1 MALDKSGKTL
11 PKGIT
16 LRSDGR
22 YMARFQYDGERY
34 TIYGI
39 NAKEL
44 LEKMDN
50 MKYELKHGIFCEPKE
65 ITVSS
70 WFETWLD
77 QYKNNTSKA
86 STIQTYRQSYTKYI
100 NPILGKRKVTDI
112 QPQTLQKIINDLYKK
127 GFSKSRV
134 NFVFVILSGMF
145 SQAQKNKLIINN
157 PADALVFPKYRK
169 KGQNEKRVMSLKEQ
183 QIFLKYAKGSAYY
196 DFYVM
201 ALSTGMRVN
210 EITGLQWSDI
220 DWKNKVIHVTG
231 TLVYLRDGS
240 GRYKDSPKTES
251 SRRDIPM
258 LNNIEELLKNLRH
271 RQLENRL
278 KLGDKWKEE
287 DNLKNMILTYEDG
300 GAFWDTGIR
309 VDMKKIANAIRKEGI
324 EFDPVTPHTLRHT
337 FATRG
342 LEQGIPLKVMQ
353 VVLGHSSLAMTA
365 DLYSHVLPDIKAE
378 EMKKIENI
386 L

>member
-1 MALDKSGKTL
+1 MATDKNGKVL

-34 TIYGI
+34 TIYDI
-39 NAKEL
+39 NIKDL

-50 MKYELKHGIFCEPKE
+50 MKYELKHGIFCKPKE
-65 ITVSS
+65 ITVSA
-70 WFETWLD
+70 WFETWLE

-86 STIQTYRQSYTKYI
+86 STIQTYKQSYASYI
-100 NPILGKRKVTDI
+100 KPVLGKRKVTDI
-112 QPQTLQKIINDLYKK
+112 QPQALQKIINDLYKK
-127 GFSKSRV
+127 GLSKSRV

-145 SQAQKNKLIINN
+145 NQAQKNKLIINN

-169 KGQNEKRVMSLKEQ
+169 KGQNEKRVMSLEEQ
-183 QIFLKYAKGSAYY
+183 KMFLKYAKESVYY
-196 DFYVM
+196 AFYVM

-220 DWKNKVIHVTG
+220 DWKNKLIHVTG
-231 TLVYLRDGS
+231 TLVYLRTGS

-258 LNNIEELLKNLRH
+258 LNNIEELLKNIRH

-278 KLGDKWKEE
+278 KLGEKWKEE
-287 DNLKNMILTYEDG
+287 DALKNMIFTYEDG
-300 GAFWDTGIR
+300 GTFWDTGIR
-309 VDMKKIANAIRKEGI
+309 VDMKKIVNQIKKDGI
-324 EFDPVTPHTLRHT
+324 EFDPLTPHALRHT

-353 VVLGHSSLAMTA
+353 VILGHSSLAMTA
-365 DLYSHVLPDIKAE
+365 DLYSHVLPDTKAE
-378 EMKKIENI
+378 EMRKIENI